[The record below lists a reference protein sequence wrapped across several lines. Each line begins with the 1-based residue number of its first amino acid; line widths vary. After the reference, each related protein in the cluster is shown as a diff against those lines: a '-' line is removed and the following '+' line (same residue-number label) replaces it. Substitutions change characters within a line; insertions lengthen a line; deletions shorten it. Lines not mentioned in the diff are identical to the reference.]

1 MDLPLR
7 IGYTVAHEQYH
18 PTKLLEFAV
27 AAEKE
32 GFDSVWSSDHFHP
45 WFHTNAAGGF
55 AWVWMA
61 AAAERTKRV
70 QYGTGVTC
78 PLFRYN
84 PAIVAQAFA
93 TLGYMYPGRIFLG
106 IGTGEAMNEVPV
118 GYSWP
123 GFKERTQRLEEAI
136 QMMKLLW
143 TQDWVTFKGRYYH
156 LKKANLYT
164 KPESAIP
171 LYVAASGPTIAR
183 LAGKYGDGFLTL
195 PFPED
200 HYREVL
206 FPALEEG
213 AKEAGRDPSR
223 IDKAIEVYVSYGE
236 SYDEALASVRCWA
249 GTLLPFVFKYPIA
262 DPREIESYGRLVGDK
277 QLTEVWLIGTSPE
290 EHIKWLE
297 KYIRLGFRNLH
308 ITSSSP
314 NDLKTIQMY
323 GKQVLSYLRSTY
335 GNL

>member
-1 MDLPLR
+1 M
-7 IGYTVAHEQYH
+7 AHEQFQ
-18 PTKLLEFAV
+18 PTRLLEFAV

-55 AWVWMA
+55 AWVWMG

-136 QMMKLLW
+136 QIMKTLW

-156 LKKANLYT
+156 LKRANLYT
-164 KPESAIP
+164 KPERPIP

-195 PFPED
+195 PFPES

-206 FPALEEG
+206 FPALEDG
-213 AKEAGRDPSR
+213 AKEADRDPSR
-223 IDKAIEVYVSYGE
+223 IDKATEVYVSYAE
-236 SYDEALASVRCWA
+236 NHDEALASVRCWA
-249 GTLLPFVFKYPIA
+249 GTMLPFVFKYPVA

-277 QLTEVWLIGTSPE
+277 QLTEAWLIGTTPE
-290 EHIKWLE
+290 DHIKWAE

-314 NDLKTIQMY
+314 DDLRTIHMY
-323 GKQVLSYLRSTY
+323 GKEVLPYLKSTY
-335 GNL
+335 AK

>member
-1 MDLPLR
+1 
-7 IGYTVAHEQYH
+7 VAHEQYQ

-70 QYGTGVTC
+70 KYGTGVTC

-118 GYSWP
+118 GYEWP
-123 GFKERTQRLEEAI
+123 GFKDRTQRLEEAI
-136 QMMKLLW
+136 RVMKLLW

-156 LKKANLYT
+156 LKRANLYT
-164 KPESAIP
+164 KPETPIP
-171 LYVAASGPTIAR
+171 LYVAASGAKVAR
-183 LAGKYGDGFLTL
+183 LAGKYGEGFLTL
-195 PFPED
+195 PFPES
-200 HYREVL
+200 HYRDVL
-206 FPALEEG
+206 FPALQDG

-236 SYDEALASVRCWA
+236 NYAEALASVRCWA

-262 DPREIESYGRLVGDK
+262 DPREIESYGRLIGDK
-277 QLTEVWLIGTSPE
+277 QLTEAWLIGTTSE
-290 EHIKWLE
+290 DHIKWVE
-297 KYIRLGFRNLH
+297 KYIKLGFRNLH

-314 NDLKTIQMY
+314 DDLKTIEMY
-323 GKQVLSYLRSTY
+323 GKEVLPYLRSTY
-335 GNL
+335 GNG

>member
-1 MDLPLR
+1 LDLPLR